1 MAKWMVGWM
10 DRLMR
15 SMKEGCGM
23 GRFQFRVNGYTDMD
37 GLVSGSVHEGMRTC
51 TGVQGV

>member
-1 MAKWMVGWM
+1 MDGWI
-10 DRLMR
+10 DRWIDEIDERGLWD
-15 SMKEGCGM
+15 